1 MVQNYMEILVDEI
14 TKNVIKEYNVC
25 KCKNC
30 INDIKSIALNNLP
43 PTYFLS
49 NTEESEKKAFLI
61 NRQIRVSVLAQV
73 AEAIKKVSKNN
84 CNNIKNEG

>member
-14 TKNVIKEYNVC
+14 TKDVIKEYNIC

-30 INDIKSIALNNLP
+30 INDIKSLALNNLS

-49 NTEESEKKAFLI
+49 NTEESKKKAFLI
-61 NRQIRVSVLAQV
+61 DRQRRISVLAQV
-73 AEAIKKVSKNN
+73 AEAIKVVSKNS
-84 CNNIKNEG
+84 CNNHKK